1 MKVTVIG
8 SHLCPDTLYALNRL
22 SEAHAEIEFKNL
34 SASLPDLKAYLAL
47 RDSDPH
53 YEAVKKNGGIG
64 IDGEAQTISYD
75 ALNSEENLKLLANA
89 KAGDLTWDEDNQQ
102 VTIRQQQA
110 ITVAADGAVN
120 VAVEGNGNVYLAGVK
135 DTTLDIN
142 DIETGGNVRLQGDDG
157 VEVGSIKGGN
167 LIIAGGEGSITSG
180 NANDLYVHTELTG
193 SLDAKAKGDIYISE
207 TGDLDILTL
216 ATDKAAHL
224 AATGSILMENVK
236 DSTAQGRINAA
247 EINLVAG
254 GSIGGA
260 GENQAI
266 RILDN
271 GAVVNATAGDGIW
284 LSGENSTGSKDGSL
298 VIGNIEGGSFDL
310 TSVSDVSL
318 GREGTDEDEALTG
331 SITTTKGGA
340 SISAV
345 NVDLADGRVDTGEYT
360 FNVTANGGNI
370 NQSDKSA
377 GLTANH
383 VNLSSTGS
391 QLLRSENNNINS
403 VTVKGLTDGSL
414 TGNVEIHSAADNFD
428 VQFGDMVGD
437 TAAGITVN
445 DGSIKI
451 HHTGSETGALTVTG
465 SATTQKSD
473 GSGVNGDITFHSEQS
488 AIDVEGTMNAGDNF
502 SATTESGA
510 IDITGK
516 VTAHNG
522 EVKATTNSGAISFNG
537 DVTAM
542 RGDVVANVF
551 GTGDITTESD
561 AVFNAGK
568 DVLFTTNVGN
578 ITANSAVTA
587 GEDIVF
593 KVLTE
598 GNMTLR
604 DDLKSEQN
612 IDLNVNSGNILFE
625 GTQDGV
631 HEDIYVTS
639 NGGDVTV
646 SINEGGSG
654 VIKDTNSEGS
664 TGDWAHLT
672 SAEGNVTVRHDG
684 IGDVDLY
691 ELYAKQDA
699 GVSVA
704 NGNLHLVNVSG
715 NLVAVFVKSEGKDMD
730 VENIEAAQQI
740 AISGSN
746 MDLDSITQR
755 EDGDGFLVITP
766 EGTADDQPID
776 NLVIGDILTNGGVRF
791 DHLWLNTGN
800 IHVSEGA
807 LHLDK
812 VYVQDK
818 ATFSTDDM
826 TTNVFGSAPVYD
838 DSVSSSYWVN
848 TSINSPKDDL
858 AAWNSDELNDKWMHI
873 FFSPEGTVQISNGN
887 LLHLADHNYAYNQ
900 RYSQVDWMNLFT
912 DEDFYNFYDKY
923 YAPDLSYHERYG
935 LTSGSGHSVENAEE
949 DEVIVE

>member
-1 MKVTVIG
+1 MKAEVT
-8 SHLCPDTLYALNRL
+8 
-22 SEAHAEIEFKNL
+22 
-34 SASLPDLKAYLAL
+34 
-47 RDSDPH
+47 
-53 YEAVKKNGGIG
+53 
-64 IDGEAQTISYD
+64 
-75 ALNSEENLKLLANA
+75 
-89 KAGDLTWDEDNQQ
+89 GD
-102 VTIRQQQA
+102 
-110 ITVAADGAVN
+110 
-120 VAVEGNGNVYLAGVK
+120 
-135 DTTLDIN
+135 
-142 DIETGGNVRLQGDDG
+142 
-157 VEVGSIKGGN
+157 
-167 LIIAGGEGSITSG
+167 GSITF
-180 NANDLYVHTELTG
+180 
-193 SLDAKAKGDIYISE
+193 
-207 TGDLDILTL
+207 
-216 ATDKAAHL
+216 
-224 AATGSILMENVK
+224 
-236 DSTAQGRINAA
+236 
-247 EINLVAG
+247 
-254 GSIGGA
+254 
-260 GENQAI
+260 
-266 RILDN
+266 N
-271 GAVVNATAGDGIW
+271 GAVTAVAEG
-284 LSGENSTGSKDGSL
+284 
-298 VIGNIEGGSFDL
+298 EGG
-310 TSVSDVSL
+310 
-318 GREGTDEDEALTG
+318 
-331 SITTTKGGA
+331 
-340 SISAV
+340 
-345 NVDLADGRVDTGEYT
+345 
-360 FNVTANGGNI
+360 GN
-370 NQSDKSA
+370 
-377 GLTANH
+377 
-383 VNLSSTGS
+383 
-391 QLLRSENNNINS
+391 
-403 VTVKGLTDGSL
+403 
-414 TGNVEIHSAADNFD
+414 
-428 VQFGDMVGD
+428 
-437 TAAGITVN
+437 
-445 DGSIKI
+445 
-451 HHTGSETGALTVTG
+451 
-465 SATTQKSD
+465 
-473 GSGVNGDITFHSEQS
+473 
-488 AIDVEGTMNAGDNF
+488 
-502 SATTESGA
+502 
-510 IDITGK
+510 
-516 VTAHNG
+516 
-522 EVKATTNSGAISFNG
+522 
-537 DVTAM
+537 
-542 RGDVVANVF
+542 VVANVF

-639 NGGDVTV
+639 NHGDVTV

-654 VIKDTNSEGS
+654 VIKDTNSEGP

-672 SAEGNVTVRHDG
+672 SAEDNVTVRHDG

-873 FFSPEGTVQISNGN
+873 FFSPEGSVQISNGN